1 VRFSLAQ
8 ALGRIG
14 LGSEHPTAALRETT
28 LVVDCRHA
36 IEQKEAEKQEKQA
49 GGIKERGSE
58 VREQGCADQAQ
69 R

>member
-1 VRFSLAQ
+1 VRSSLAQ

-36 IEQKEAEKQEKQA
+36 IEQKEAEKQA